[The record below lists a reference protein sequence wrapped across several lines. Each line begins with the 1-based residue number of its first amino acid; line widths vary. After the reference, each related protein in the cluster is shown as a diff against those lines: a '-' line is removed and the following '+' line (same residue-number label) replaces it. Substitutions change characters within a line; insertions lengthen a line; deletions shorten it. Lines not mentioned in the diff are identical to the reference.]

1 MANPSSHRNAMG
13 DSGVGPGSAPTTG
26 GAPRWVK
33 VSGIIA
39 IVLALLFVIL
49 LLAGGEHG
57 PGRHATLGDASRAG
71 ITQYESAGDHV
82 SLIGSR
88 E

>member
-1 MANPSSHRNAMG
+1 MADPSSHRNTMG
-13 DSGVGPGSAPTTG
+13 DSGVGPGRASTTG
-26 GAPRWVK
+26 TPRWAK

-39 IVLALLFVIL
+39 IVLAVLFVIL

-57 PGRHATLGDASRAG
+57 PRRHATLGDAPRAG
-71 ITQYESAGDHV
+71 ITEYTSAGDHAPRT
-82 SLIGSR
+82 GSR